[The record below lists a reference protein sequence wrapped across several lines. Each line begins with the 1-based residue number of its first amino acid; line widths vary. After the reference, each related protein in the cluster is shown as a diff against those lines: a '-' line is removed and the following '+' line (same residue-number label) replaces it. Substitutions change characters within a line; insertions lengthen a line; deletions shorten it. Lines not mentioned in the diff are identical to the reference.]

1 MAIAYLTRVCSTDP
15 NSLSILALSS
25 SPPNA
30 ISLSRVAHL
39 AGWLSRPSPSSASFP
54 ARGAVAVAAKKA
66 AAAVATPKQ
75 AKGAVPIGSETAA
88 GRAVEKKASLP
99 RTPVAR
105 RPMLVKSGSVDAA
118 APNDAVLSVQEFE
131 NYHGVLC
138 AIGSDENTDKPLKQT
153 QSEKPEDDVHSTT
166 SSTNTPRA
174 AVRKSAA
181 AAGFSFRLE
190 ERAEKRKEFFQK
202 LEEKIH
208 AKELEKTNLQ
218 EKSKAR
224 AAFTLFA

>member
-118 APNDAVLSVQEFE
+118 APNDAVLSVQE
-131 NYHGVLC
+131 
-138 AIGSDENTDKPLKQT
+138 SDENTDKPLKQT